1 MKSNAKWKGIH
12 PVSLRGPNSQLVNGQ
27 LNQGKYIFKEWEMCA
42 PNSKGADSS
51 GKRERKRAGKRMEY
65 KKSFLPRRE

>member
-1 MKSNAKWKGIH
+1 
-12 PVSLRGPNSQLVNGQ
+12 
-27 LNQGKYIFKEWEMCA
+27 MCA

-65 KKSFLPRRE
+65 KKSFLPRREQTWCQES